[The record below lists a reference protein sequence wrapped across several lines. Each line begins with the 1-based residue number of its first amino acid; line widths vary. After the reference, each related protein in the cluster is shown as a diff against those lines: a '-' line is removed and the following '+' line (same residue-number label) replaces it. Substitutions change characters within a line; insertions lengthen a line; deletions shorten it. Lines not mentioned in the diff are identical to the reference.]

1 VSRQAENRRNE
12 IRFTERTHLQ
22 DTLTVMLFLSGA
34 LLMYTALIVPVQIC
48 LWAYDDPCDIFPT
61 LQFDIIVDTFFLVP
75 AQHTE
80 LAVDG
85 RVVISV
91 DEK

>member
-1 VSRQAENRRNE
+1 
-12 IRFTERTHLQ
+12 
-22 DTLTVMLFLSGA
+22 MLFLSGA
-34 LLMYTALIVPVQIC
+34 LLVYTALIVPVQIC

-61 LQFDIIVDTFFLVP
+61 LQLDIIVDTFFLVP
-75 AQHTE
+75 AEHTG